1 MVVALLK
8 GFYAGKAP
16 WLGFGSKV
24 GMVKGL
30 QGWASVPRLV
40 GLAGGLLVTALWWGC
55 TDRSLMP
62 WSGLLLEVWCGQPGS
77 PLLQDPH

>member
-40 GLAGGLLVTALWWGC
+40 GLAGGPLVTAL
-55 TDRSLMP
+55 
-62 WSGLLLEVWCGQPGS
+62 
-77 PLLQDPH
+77 